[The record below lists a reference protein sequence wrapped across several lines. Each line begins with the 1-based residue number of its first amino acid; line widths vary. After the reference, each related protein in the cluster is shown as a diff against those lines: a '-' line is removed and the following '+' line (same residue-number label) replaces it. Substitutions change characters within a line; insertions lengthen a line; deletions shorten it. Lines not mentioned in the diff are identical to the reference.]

1 MNTTFAF
8 LRAINV
14 GGHNV
19 KNDRLVELFGDL
31 GYGDADAFLASGN
44 VIFRTGTEDFGGA
57 ERTIEEHLEQAL
69 GFEATTFLRTAEEL
83 RAIVNYEPFS
93 PSELRK
99 EENTLYVAFLKEA
112 PGPGARDT
120 LSAHATETDDLHL
133 EGREVYWICGTKSYE
148 SDFSGT
154 VLEKTLGIPA
164 TLRNVR
170 TLRRLA
176 DKYL

>member
-1 MNTTFAF
+1 MDTTFAF

-19 KNDRLVELFGDL
+19 KNDRLTALFGEL

-44 VIFRTGTEDFGGA
+44 VIFSAGAEDFGDA

-69 GFEATTFLRTAEEL
+69 GFGVTTFLRTAEEL
-83 RAIVNYEPFS
+83 RTIVNYEPFS

-99 EENTLYVAFLKEA
+99 EGNTLYIAFLKET
-112 PGPGARDT
+112 PGPDALKK
-120 LSAHATETDDLHL
+120 LSAHVTEADDLHL

-148 SDFSGT
+148 SDFSGS
-154 VLEKTLGIPA
+154 VLEKTLGMPA